1 LFDILRFKQKGAKLI
16 PWEKD
21 RASKK
26 EVHMNR
32 GIILVVLLSILLVS
46 SGCAFVNVK
55 TPFDTDLDKTELGTK
70 RGTAQAYSLLWLVSW
85 GDASYAAAAK
95 NGGITVMKHA
105 DQELQQVLLGLY
117 TRWRVVV
124 YGD

>member
-1 LFDILRFKQKGAKLI
+1 
-16 PWEKD
+16 
-21 RASKK
+21 
-26 EVHMNR
+26 MNR
-32 GIILVVLLSILLVS
+32 GITLVVLLSTLLVF
-46 SGCAFVNVK
+46 SGCAFVNIK
-55 TPFDTDLDKTELGTK
+55 TPFDTDLDKTELGSK

-95 NGGITVMKHA
+95 NGGIKVMKHA
-105 DQELQQVLLGLY
+105 DQEMQQVLLGIY

>member
-1 LFDILRFKQKGAKLI
+1 MK
-16 PWEKD
+16 
-21 RASKK
+21 
-26 EVHMNR
+26 R
-32 GIILVVLLSILLVS
+32 GITLVVLLSVLLLF
-46 SGCAFVNVK
+46 SGCAFVNIK
-55 TPFDTDLDKTELGTK
+55 TPFDTDLDNTEFGSK

-95 NGGITVMKHA
+95 NGGIKVMKHA
-105 DQELQQVLLGLY
+105 DQEMQQVLLGLY

>member
-1 LFDILRFKQKGAKLI
+1 MK
-16 PWEKD
+16 
-21 RASKK
+21 
-26 EVHMNR
+26 R
-32 GIILVVLLSILLVS
+32 GITVIKLLSILLVF
-46 SGCAFVNVK
+46 SGCAYVDIK
-55 TPFDTDLDKTELGTK
+55 TPFDTDLDKTELGSK

-95 NGGITVMKHA
+95 NGDIKVMKHA
-105 DQELQQVLLGLY
+105 DQEMQQVLLGLY

>member
-1 LFDILRFKQKGAKLI
+1 
-16 PWEKD
+16 
-21 RASKK
+21 
-26 EVHMNR
+26 MNR
-32 GIILVVLLSILLVS
+32 RITIVLLMSILLVF
-46 SGCAFVNVK
+46 SGCAFINIK
-55 TPFDTDLDKTELGTK
+55 TPFDTDLDKTELGSK

-85 GDASYAAAAK
+85 GDASYATAAK

-105 DQELQQVLLGLY
+105 DQEMQQVLLGLY

>member
-1 LFDILRFKQKGAKLI
+1 
-16 PWEKD
+16 
-21 RASKK
+21 
-26 EVHMNR
+26 MNR
-32 GIILVVLLSILLVS
+32 RITIVLLMSILLVF
-46 SGCAFVNVK
+46 SGCAFINIK
-55 TPFDTDLDKTELGTK
+55 TPFDTDLDKTELGSK

-85 GDASYAAAAK
+85 GDASYATAAK

-105 DQELQQVLLGLY
+105 DQEMQQILLGLY

>member
-1 LFDILRFKQKGAKLI
+1 
-16 PWEKD
+16 
-21 RASKK
+21 
-26 EVHMNR
+26 MNR
-32 GIILVVLLSILLVS
+32 GITLIVLLSILLVF
-46 SGCAFVNVK
+46 SGCAYVDIK
-55 TPFDTDLDKTELGTK
+55 TPFDTDLDKTELGSK

-95 NGGITVMKHA
+95 NGDIKVMKHA
-105 DQELQQVLLGLY
+105 DQEMQQVLLGLY

>member
-1 LFDILRFKQKGAKLI
+1 
-16 PWEKD
+16 
-21 RASKK
+21 
-26 EVHMNR
+26 MNR
-32 GIILVVLLSILLVS
+32 KFTLILLMSILLIF
-46 SGCAFVNVK
+46 SGCAYVNIK
-55 TPFDTDLDKTELGTK
+55 TPFDTDLDKSELGSK
-70 RGTAQAYSLLWLVSW
+70 KGTAEAYSLLWLVSW

-105 DQELQQVLLGLY
+105 DQEMQQVLLGLY